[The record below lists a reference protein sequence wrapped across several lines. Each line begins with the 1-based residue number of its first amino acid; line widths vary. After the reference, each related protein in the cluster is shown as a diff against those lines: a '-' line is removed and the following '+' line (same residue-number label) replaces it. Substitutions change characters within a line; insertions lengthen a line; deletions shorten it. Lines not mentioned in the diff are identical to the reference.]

1 VKKFLKIM
9 PEKRIRYK
17 HINSVTK
24 DEIIAEIDCIIP
36 DGSIDKLTAE
46 YIVKLHN
53 TRLENLS

>member
-1 VKKFLKIM
+1 M

-36 DGSIDKLTAE
+36 DG
-46 YIVKLHN
+46 IVKLHN